1 MNEARAKNSVPLYF
15 QMEQIIKS
23 KIIMGEYIPGDQIPT
38 EKELCKAYH
47 VSSITARQAVL
58 NLVSEGLLTRKQGKG
73 TFVEKGHEDVKNIK
87 TLQLSGNLG
96 DVTPEGL
103 YAQEVRVLKIIKIA
117 IPRSVATLL
126 NLEEGG
132 EIVLVT
138 RVRSERRKPVS
149 YIRNYLPLGI
159 GEKISRR
166 DLSVY
171 PMVDILRDQ
180 LKIQISNGIQ
190 HVEATVAD
198 HEIASALSVSVAS
211 PVLYLGTT
219 FFDRKDKPVQ
229 FSQTF
234 YRPDQFRYTVKLSIR
249 NR

>member
-1 MNEARAKNSVPLYF
+1 
-15 QMEQIIKS
+15 
-23 KIIMGEYIPGDQIPT
+23 
-38 EKELCKAYH
+38 
-47 VSSITARQAVL
+47 VL
-58 NLVSEGLLTRKQGKG
+58 NLVNEGLLTRKQGKG

-103 YAQEVRVLKIIKIA
+103 YAQEVRVLKMVKIP

-126 NLEEGG
+126 NIGEGEEV
-132 EIVLVT
+132 ILVT
-138 RVRSERRKPVS
+138 RVRSERRKPLS
-149 YIRNYLPLGI
+149 YIRNYLPLEI
-159 GEKISRR
+159 GERIKKK
-166 DLSVY
+166 DLSVS

-180 LKIQISNGIQ
+180 LKIPITNGIQ

-198 HEIASALSVSVAS
+198 HEIASALSVNIAS

-219 FFDRKDKPVQ
+219 FFDEQDRPVE

-234 YRPDQFRYTVKLSIR
+234 YRPDQFRYTVKLHIK